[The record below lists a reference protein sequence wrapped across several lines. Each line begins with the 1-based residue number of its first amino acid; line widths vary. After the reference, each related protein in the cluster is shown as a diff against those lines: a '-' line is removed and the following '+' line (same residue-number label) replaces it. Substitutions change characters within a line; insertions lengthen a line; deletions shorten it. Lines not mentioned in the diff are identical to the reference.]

1 MLKVKVTKAYYVAAD
16 NLSSRKTEALAL
28 SSESSRMVPALVL
41 TLLETEISRWVS
53 AEQAS
58 ATACAVEL
66 TLMFRRAIAEAFLT
80 RHASRAA

>member
-1 MLKVKVTKAYYVAAD
+1 MAAD

-28 SSESSRMVPALVL
+28 NSESSQMLPALVL
-41 TLLETEISRWVS
+41 TPLETEISRWVS

-58 ATACAVEL
+58 ATACAVKL
-66 TLMFRRAIAEAFLT
+66 TLESRRAIAEAFLA